1 MSSTRAK
8 QDMAETVVKSSRG
21 MGTHDYN
28 ALKAAFPAS
37 PIHSG
42 DINDASI
49 KDLAQTLLLDG
60 EVNDGGHTFGVFNRD
75 YSANGAPVMDDV
87 DVAGKNLASPY
98 VPNPT
103 SPGPGS
109 MNASDI
115 GDAPDG
121 FGQEPNDQFGTGV
134 GSQLSPDQ
142 SSASQSTGEIGAFDL
157 GKAPG
162 ST

>member
-1 MSSTRAK
+1 MSFKAK
-8 QDMAETVVKSSRG
+8 QDMVETVVKSSRG

-28 ALKAAFPAS
+28 ALASAFPAS

-42 DINDASI
+42 DINDQSI
-49 KDLAQTLLLDG
+49 KDLAQSLLLDG
-60 EVNDGGHTFGVFNRD
+60 DVSDGGHTFGTFNRN
-75 YSANGAPVMDDV
+75 YSENDVPVMDDV
-87 DVAGKNLASPY
+87 DTAAHNLPSPY
-98 VPNPT
+98 VPNPS

-115 GDAPDG
+115 PEPPAG
-121 FGQEPNDQFGTGV
+121 FGQEPNDQFGSGV

-142 SSASQSTGEIGAFDL
+142 SSAAISSGQFQDLTL
-157 GKAPG
+157 GKSPG